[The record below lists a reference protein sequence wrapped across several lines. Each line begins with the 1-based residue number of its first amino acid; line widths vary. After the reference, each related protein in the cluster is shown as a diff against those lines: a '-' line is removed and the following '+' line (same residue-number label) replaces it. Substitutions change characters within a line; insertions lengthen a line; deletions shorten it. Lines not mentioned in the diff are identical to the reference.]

1 MDFESKESKE
11 MKNLSTSEEKSEARM
26 IFQAMK
32 SIELR
37 IFLVWPYHGW
47 PLRLNLVGLDIRV

>member
-11 MKNLSTSEEKSEARM
+11 MKSLSTSEKKSPARM
-26 IFQAMK
+26 IFQAMT

-37 IFLVWPYHGW
+37 IFLVWSNKVTV
-47 PLRLNLVGLDIRV
+47 LRIGHFSTNPQF